1 MGNDEDQGGTGPAVV
16 RCTQRAYLTVA
27 PVEDADGLDF
37 DPAHVT
43 RLVGLEP
50 TRIHRRGE
58 AVGQRVHRSSGWY
71 VDVPQ
76 REEYDTELVLRE
88 LLDVLD
94 PHAEGLA
101 YARQVLGLRA
111 GVNVVIEMHSGRD
124 GAGDILVTTPR
135 IHLTA
140 ETMRR
145 LADLCLW
152 LDCDQYVY

>member
-1 MGNDEDQGGTGPAVV
+1 MDNDEDQVLAGPVAVT
-16 RCTQRAYLTVA
+16 CIQRAYLRVA
-27 PVEDADGLDF
+27 AAGDSDGGDF

-50 TRIHRRGE
+50 TRVHRRGE
-58 AVGQRVHRSSGWY
+58 ATGQRVHRLSGWY
-71 VDVPQ
+71 VDVP
-76 REEYDTELVLRE
+76 RRPEYDTELLLIE
-88 LLDVLD
+88 LLGLIE

-101 YARQVLGLRA
+101 RARQALGLRA

-124 GAGDILVTTPR
+124 GADDILVATPAL
-135 IHLTA
+135 HLTA

-145 LADLCLW
+145 LADLHLW

>member
-1 MGNDEDQGGTGPAVV
+1 VTDPVVV
-16 RCTQRAYLTVA
+16 RCSQRAYLTVV
-27 PVEDADGLDF
+27 PIEDDDGLDL
-37 DPAHVT
+37 DPGQVT

-76 REEYDTELVLRE
+76 RDECDTELVLRD
-88 LLDVLD
+88 LLDVIE

-101 YARQVLGLRA
+101 HARQVLRLRA
-111 GVNVVIEMHSGRD
+111 GVNVVVEMHSGRD
-124 GAGDILVTTPR
+124 GAGDILVTTPAF
-135 IHLTA
+135 HLTA

-145 LADLCLW
+145 LAGLHLW